1 MNIVKMKSERI
12 AVIDLGTNT
21 FHLLIAETNGQTIT
35 PLHSEKTPV
44 RIGKGGINH
53 GFITDEACERALK
66 TMKDFKEKIDTFN
79 TKKIYATATSAFRNA
94 KNGIALAEKIKTD
107 TGIEISIITGDLEAE
122 LIYDGV
128 KEALQLEEQQSLI
141 IDIGGGSVEFILA
154 NHSTILWK
162 QSFEIGG
169 QRLMELFQKTD
180 PIQEGEINALR
191 EYLSEK
197 LKPLFDQLSQYPA
210 STLVGSAGSFETL
223 SEIDLLRKGFN
234 FSIESQKEYDLLLSD
249 FHSIYQELVTKDRTS
264 RMKIPGMI
272 ELRVD
277 MIVVAVVLIHFIV
290 EQFSIKRLRVST
302 YSLKEGV
309 MSRIIKG
316 RPLQS

>member
-1 MNIVKMKSERI
+1 MKAERI

-44 RIGKGGINH
+44 RIGKGGINQ
-53 GFITDEACERALK
+53 GFITEEASERAMHA
-66 TMKDFKEKIDTFN
+66 MKDFQKKIEGFGTQ
-79 TKKIYATATSAFRNA
+79 KIYATATSAFRNA
-94 KNGIALAEKIKTD
+94 TNGIALVEKIKEH
-107 TGIEISIITGDLEAE
+107 TGIEISIISGDLEAT

-128 KEALQLEEQQSLI
+128 KEALQLEEQPSLI
-141 IDIGGGSVEFILA
+141 IDIGGGSVEFIIA
-154 NHSTILWK
+154 NRSGILWK

-180 PIQEGEINALR
+180 PIQPSEINALR
-191 EYLSEK
+191 QYLSEK
-197 LKPLFDQLSQYPA
+197 LEPLRTQLSQYPTF
-210 STLVGSAGSFETL
+210 TLIGSAGSFETL
-223 SEIDLLRKGFN
+223 SEIDLIRKGFN
-234 FSIESQKEYDLLLSD
+234 FSIETKKEYELALSD
-249 FHSIYQELVTKDRTS
+249 FHTIYRELVTKDRSS
-264 RMKIPGMI
+264 RMQIPGMI

-277 MIVVAVVLIHFIV
+277 MIVVAVVLIHFVI
-290 EQFSIKRLRVST
+290 EQFKMNRIRVST

-316 RPLQS
+316 IPIAQ